1 MSDQTDLFERFC
13 NESKKMQDL
22 LQLMMSAVRNQ
33 NRLGI
38 PLPDEYMEW
47 EETLNNLQTPMTGG
61 LFDITTEISTLREV
75 KDIADELYIL
85 QDILSQQKKS
95 IQMLYT
101 VLDDKQNYLA
111 IDMLRNI
118 RGREDTI
125 RQLQRHARQA
135 YEGVSPHRYSE

>member
-1 MSDQTDLFERFC
+1 
-13 NESKKMQDL
+13 MQDI

-38 PLPDEYMEW
+38 PLPEEYTEW
-47 EETLNNLQTPMTGG
+47 EETLDDLQKPMTGG

-75 KDIADELYIL
+75 KDIVDELHML
-85 QDILSQQKKS
+85 QDVLNQQTKS
-95 IQMLYT
+95 IQMFYT
-101 VLDDKQNYLA
+101 VLDDRQNYLA

-118 RGREDTI
+118 RGREDTL

-135 YEGVSPHRYSE
+135 YDGVSPHNYSSRT